1 MIRLFVFCCALLEA
15 VSQGF
20 AEISTQIPTKFWKCP
35 INNHNQC
42 VCIPSKSGGFTLQC
56 PIPEYEH
63 DMLTAQYAIEEEHG
77 ISSFTIEC
85 PCNKTKPLTAESLYS
100 YLKGIPLKNI
110 SELKFDYCPIPLQRF
125 STFLGGQFNLSFIQH
140 LSLTSCKP
148 IPTPFHDLLQNLS
161 HLAYLNLRNNDMK
174 YLPDNFLDDQLNLK
188 TLILDQNKLEN
199 ITGKIF
205 RSLQQLKRLQLGLNR
220 IKLVEIGAFSNLKV
234 LVQLNLQ
241 NNLLYELPSNIFDSL
256 ANLKFMDLSQN
267 NLLTL
272 EKNIFKFNTNLTEL
286 YIRKNSFELL
296 PSGLFSHNQKLR
308 DLSLQSNT
316 KLSTIPLDIFGNL
329 LLLKN
334 LDLSSCRFNESSFDG
349 RTFENLTQLTT
360 LNLARNQIR
369 KLNPDWFAGLANLK
383 SLDISSNQLISI
395 EDNIFRGLPVLST
408 LKLNGNNIVNLQNN
422 AFKGLVVLKK
432 IFLQDN
438 QLEFLDPEAMTDLK
452 ELTHINLGQNK
463 LKFNEGL
470 VNPIDGWR
478 QSPLRNSKKLEQID
492 LVGNRLEELFSDWWY
507 MPSLTHLNLK
517 QNLFS
522 SLTLNDLTN
531 FKQSRLTIDISRNK
545 IKHFFNFDVASMIDE
560 NEGIK
565 KLILDGNPLV
575 CDCETYSLA
584 QYMNRTLPGVKHSWI
599 IDSPN
604 LLCEEPASLAGI
616 PPSAIDPSLLICK
629 CEGNYSPCGCYKRPS
644 DKMLLF
650 ECQEQNLTKLP
661 SLIPSYPGYGIQM
674 NLSSNWID
682 IGDELSDSLNNVTS
696 LDLSH
701 NGMDSSKLGSLGW
714 PQQLH
719 RRFPELKRLDL
730 SYNNFSSISSGVVEA
745 LNQTSNL
752 IFLLSGNPWIC
763 DCSNLALV
771 KFIYG
776 SWKRIEDFNRM
787 ICSNGLL
794 ISDLSVD
801 KVCPSVNIVSKYLAI
816 AMPLMAL
823 VIFCV
828 FLLIYRSR
836 RTILAWLYSRR
847 LCLRCVVNEDDEEHD
862 DRKYDAFISFSH
874 LDEDFV
880 IQELVPQLECP
891 PPGLPDYRLCLH
903 YRDW

>member
-1 MIRLFVFCCALLEA
+1 MFRLFVFCCALLEA
-15 VSQGF
+15 VSHGGQGF
-20 AEISTQIPTKFWKCP
+20 TEISTQIPSEFWTCSSRTYKEYGC
-35 INNHNQC
+35 QC
-42 VCIPSKSGGFTLQC
+42 MPLDLHYKSGGFTGFTLQC
-56 PIPEYEH
+56 PILEYE
-63 DMLTAQYAIEEEHG
+63 DGLTATYGAKEEDRFF
-77 ISSFTIEC
+77 SLEC
-85 PCNKTKPLTAESLYS
+85 PCNENIALTAEFVYS
-100 YLKGIPLKNI
+100 YLKGIPSTNI
-110 SELKFDYCPIPLQRF
+110 AELTISYCPLPLEKF
-125 STFLGGQFNLSFIQH
+125 PTFLGSQFNLSFIQN

-148 IPTPFHDLLQNLS
+148 IPTPPHDLLRNLS
-161 HLAYLNLRNNDMK
+161 HLAYLNLRNNHIE
-174 YLPDNFLDDQLNLK
+174 YLPDNFLEDQFNLK

-329 LLLKN
+329 LLLQN
-334 LDLSSCRFNESSFDG
+334 LDLSSCRFNESSFDD

-369 KLNPDWFAGLANLK
+369 RLNPDWFAKLANLK
-383 SLDISSNQLISI
+383 SLNLAGNHLVTLQSN
-395 EDNIFRGLPVLST
+395 V
-408 LKLNGNNIVNLQNN
+408 
-422 AFKGLVVLKK
+422 FKGLASLETL
-432 IFLQDN
+432 FLQEN
-438 QLEFLDPEAMTDLK
+438 QLELIEFEAMTDLK
-452 ELTHINLGQNK
+452 ELIHINLGRNL
-463 LKFNEGL
+463 LKFDEGL
-470 VNPIDGWR
+470 VNPSDGWK
-478 QSPLRNSKKLEQID
+478 QSPLQSSLKLESID
-492 LVGNRLEELFSDWWY
+492 LYGNQIKDLFSDWTL
-507 MPSLTHLNLK
+507 MSKLKRLNLK
-517 QNLFS
+517 QNHFT
-522 SLTLNDLTN
+522 SLTFNDLMR
-531 FKQSRLTIDISRNK
+531 FLPSQDFTIDMSRNK
-545 IKHFFNFDVASMIDE
+545 IKHFTFMWASVTDGKK
-560 NEGIK
+560 EGVVTTK
-565 KLILDGNPLV
+565 TLLLDGNPLV
-575 CDCETYSLA
+575 CDCEAYSLA